1 MARDG
6 IHLPSKKFSENYDSI
21 FGKKKKQKKQIKK
34 SNLKS
39 QWNNI

>member
-6 IHLPSKKFSENYDSI
+6 IHLPSKEFSENYNSI
-21 FGKKKKQKKQIKK
+21 FGKKKKQKEKK
-34 SNLKS
+34 KKNDLKS